1 MSMMR
6 IF

>member
-6 IF
+6 